1 MEVLQEGRVT
11 RASDV
16 YSFAM
21 IALEMITGAPV
32 FEGFSSTQVRRL
44 LLRLR
49 LLLDPPGLGPACGIA
64 QAFCVSLLAGVVGS
78 DQHAHAGP
86 SVACG

>member
-21 IALEMITGAPV
+21 VALEMITGTPV
-32 FEGFSSTQVRRL
+32 FEGFSSTQVGAPDQAAPRFVM
-44 LLRLR
+44 
-49 LLLDPPGLGPACGIA
+49 PLGATLAVLSFHQPWRWPLATPRALAAMPACPE
-64 QAFCVSLLAGVVGS
+64 SL
-78 DQHAHAGP
+78 
-86 SVACG
+86 